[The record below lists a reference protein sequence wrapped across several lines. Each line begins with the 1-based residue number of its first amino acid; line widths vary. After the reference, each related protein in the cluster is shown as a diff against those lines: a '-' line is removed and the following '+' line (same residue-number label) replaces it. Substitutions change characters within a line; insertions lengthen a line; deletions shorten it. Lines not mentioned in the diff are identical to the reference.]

1 MRTKL
6 IAFFIGLATMSSFA
20 QKNELKTAEK
30 AIKKQDYTAAI
41 AAIKTAEPLMSN
53 AAKLQ
58 AKFYFLKGQAYAGKK
73 EYKVAAEAYNQLLD
87 HEKKAGKRKYTQQ
100 AKPLL
105 ENLTS
110 DLTNKAF
117 AQYEAKDY
125 KSASESF
132 YLRYTLNEQDTL
144 FLSNAAQIAFQA
156 GELDRSLELYKKLKD
171 LGYTGITTIY
181 SAEDKETGER
191 QTFGDKGQ
199 RDQFVKI
206 GAYINP
212 QEKVSESKRG
222 EVIKNIGLILT
233 RQGKVEE
240 AMVAVKEARNAF
252 PDDMTLL
259 LTEAD
264 LYIKLEKM
272 DKFGELME
280 EAVKRDKDNPVLYY
294 NLGVVSYNQQKL
306 EDAKKYYLKAIELRP
321 DYNDA
326 YMNLAVTILEGE
338 KAIIEEMNKNL
349 SDFDKYDELA
359 LKQKKLY
366 KEAMPFL
373 EKADKGGRTIDTV
386 RTLLNIYET
395 LEIEEKAKVFR
406 ELYKK
411 MRAK

>member
-1 MRTKL
+1 MKTKL
-6 IAFFIGLATMSSFA
+6 IAFFIGLVTMSSFA

-30 AIKKQDYTAAI
+30 AIKKKDYAAATAAL
-41 AAIKTAEPLMSN
+41 KTAEPLIAN
-53 AAKLQ
+53 AEKYK
-58 AKFYFLKGQAYAGKK
+58 AKFYFLKGQTYAAKK
-73 EYKVAAEAYNQLLD
+73 EYKVAAEAYNTLLD
-87 HEKKAGKRKYTQQ
+87 YEKKAGKRKYTQQ

-117 AQYEAKDY
+117 AQYESKDY
-125 KSASESF
+125 KNAYESF
-132 YLRYTLNEQDTL
+132 YLRYTLAKQDTM

-156 GELDRSLELYKKLKD
+156 GELERSLELYKKLKS
-171 LGYTGITTIY
+171 LGYTGIVTIY
-181 SAEDKETGER
+181 SAREKETGAVE
-191 QTFGDKGQ
+191 TFGSKAQ
-199 RDQFVKI
+199 RDQFVKL

-212 QEKVSESKRG
+212 KDKVSESKRG
-222 EVIKNIGLILT
+222 EIIKNIGLILT

-240 AMVAVKEARNAF
+240 AVIAVKEARAAF
-252 PDDMTLL
+252 PEDMTLL

-280 EAVKRDKDNPVLYY
+280 VAVKKDPNNPILYY

-306 EDAKKYYLKAIELRP
+306 DDAKKYYLKALELKP

-326 YMNLAVTILEGE
+326 YMNLAVTILDGE

-359 LKQKKLY
+359 LKQKALY
-366 KEAMPFL
+366 KEAMPYL
-373 EKADKGGRTIDTV
+373 EKADAGSRSLDTV

-395 LEIEEKAKVFR
+395 LEVEEKAKVFR